1 MFLTLTPD
9 FSVDERSILGIFD
22 LDLTTRSPITRK
34 FLRDSQKKGILDTK
48 SKDIPKSFLVC
59 DGFVCLLQTSSSS
72 LAGREKER
80 EQENGKI

>member
-1 MFLTLTPD
+1 MFFTLTPD

-48 SKDIPKSFLVC
+48 SRDIPKSFLVC
-59 DGFVCLLQTSSSS
+59 DDFVCLLQTSSSS
-72 LAGREKER
+72 LVGRE
-80 EQENGKI
+80 